1 VTVRAQVRQRVISIS
16 EVEETVMMEL
26 ILGNQTLNSGCT
38 DFGVKEGGDSE
49 DQIRE
54 PQIREPWMMLAFK
67 DVLSSIAQ

>member
-1 VTVRAQVRQRVISIS
+1 MTVRAQVRQRVISIS

-26 ILGNQTLNSGCT
+26 ILGNQTLNPGCT

-54 PQIREPWMMLAFK
+54 PQMMLAFK
-67 DVLSSIAQ
+67 HVLSSITQ